1 MDLITDR
8 NERWI
13 WRKAQLKYLN
23 WNTKR
28 KKYGDKPQNM
38 QDQMSTWSLT
48 EVLGGDERANE
59 VEEIMADSFPK
70 MMAHINPQM
79 QRKNTQ

>member
-1 MDLITDR
+1 
-8 NERWI
+8 
-13 WRKAQLKYLN
+13 
-23 WNTKR
+23 
-28 KKYGDKPQNM
+28 M

-48 EVLGGDERANE
+48 EVLGGDERENE